1 MQKSKNFLMILLL
14 ISITNSFSAQ
24 RELIFI
30 QYESE
35 KNESCNYD
43 SSGRCT
49 NPGCLALKTSM
60 RIILKTL
67 DRTPLT
73 DNLILACVHKCFK
86 EDTAIIEK
94 AAAVRGVEPEELSIY
109 VFNNKKTYT
118 REQLLKK

>member
-14 ISITNSFSAQ
+14 ISIANSFSAQ

-49 NPGCLALKTSM
+49 NPDCGALKTSM
-60 RIILKTL
+60 RIELKSL
-67 DRTPLT
+67 DGEPLA
-73 DNLILACVHKCFK
+73 NEFILACVRQCFK
-86 EDTAIIEK
+86 EDTEIIKK
-94 AAAVRGVEPEELSIY
+94 AAAVRGVKPEELSIY
-109 VFNNKKTYT
+109 VFNDKKTYT